1 MNIAER
7 SLYIL
12 TARVAWACKVSKKKD
27 AAGNEVPVPLYD
39 FTEGFNVQPRPF
51 DFSLAARS
59 EHRAEAVTEA
69 WERAKNEDPLSN
81 VKE

>member
-12 TARVAWACKVSKKKD
+12 TARVAWACKISKKKD
-27 AAGNEVPVPLYD
+27 VAGNEVPVPQYD

-51 DFSLAARS
+51 DFSLTARS
-59 EHRAEAVTEA
+59 EQRVKAVTEA
-69 WERAKNEDPLSN
+69 WERSENEDPLSN
-81 VKE
+81 VKA